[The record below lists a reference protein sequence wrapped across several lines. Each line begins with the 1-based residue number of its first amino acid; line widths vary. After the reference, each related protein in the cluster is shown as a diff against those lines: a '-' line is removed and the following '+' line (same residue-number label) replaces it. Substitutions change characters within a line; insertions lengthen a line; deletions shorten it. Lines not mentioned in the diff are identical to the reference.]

1 MQAMGAW
8 FFLSRITEPRLNA
21 MYGALATPMAL
32 LTWLK
37 WGATAILLGAETD
50 VRLQPH
56 QSFTRSGAAKD
67 RTLVD
72 EPRLHE

>member
-1 MQAMGAW
+1 MH
-8 FFLSRITEPRLNA
+8 
-21 MYGALATPMAL
+21 GALATPMAL

-37 WGATAILLGAETD
+37 WGAPAILPGAETD

-56 QSFTRSGAAKD
+56 QAFTRSGAAKD

-72 EPRLHE
+72 EPA